1 MSLTLVPNKDT
12 REIASVTAGAHGAT
26 LEVDNQQMVLT
37 WEQAQAVYNMLGD
50 LLPDYLVMG
59 GDVA

>member
-1 MSLTLVPNKDT
+1 MRLVPNTDTT
-12 REIASVTAGAHGAT
+12 REIASVTASAQGAT

-37 WEQAQAVYNMLGD
+37 WEQAQAVYNMLAD

>member
-12 REIASVTAGAHGAT
+12 REIASVTAGAHDAT